1 MEELRALSKRKV
13 MKKRKRAIALAAVL
27 AVCLCGFSA
36 CGKEELPHECVWL
49 PWQETIAP
57 SCEKKGLET
66 RYCAD
71 DPTHFEEREVDELGH
86 TIEEWFSME
95 GGHTGFCGECG
106 KDTAWEAHDFK
117 NGKCTVCGE
126 REE

>member
-1 MEELRALSKRKV
+1 
-13 MKKRKRAIALAAVL
+13 MKKQGIIAFILATVS
-27 AVCLCGFSA
+27 AVCFTSCG
-36 CGKEELPHECVWL
+36 EQEIPHECVWL

-57 SCEKKGLET
+57 SCEEKGLET

-86 TIEEWFSME
+86 SIEEWFSLD

-117 NGKCTVCGE
+117 NGKCAVCGE